1 MCDAQ
6 HNNIKN
12 IILMTFVKNF
22 SVYQTRLN
30 WEVPNNKNLILKQ
43 LVDCSPVFK

>member
-12 IILMTFVKNF
+12 IILMTLVKIF

-30 WEVPNNKNLILKQ
+30 WEVPTKKMILKQ
-43 LVDCSPVFK
+43 LVDCSIK